1 MDTISTI
8 ALKRPLLRSFGT
20 VLMAALEGLEL
31 RLQRQRSRRDL
42 LELTDDQLKDI
53 GLSRCDA
60 HCEGYRPLWD

>member
-8 ALKRPLLRSFGT
+8 SLKKPILRVIGAA
-20 VLMAALEGLEL
+20 LMAALEAIDL

-53 GLSRCDA
+53 GLSRSDA